1 MKLKCQPEDFVVTER
16 LSVTPTSGPFAM
28 YRLRKTNIGTV
39 EAIQHMRRTWNLP
52 ANQVAHAG
60 LKDRH
65 AATCQTI
72 TIRNGPRS
80 DFRAERFDLEY
91 TGQTTEPVAARH
103 IECNEF
109 QIVVRELSDAA
120 AAKVLEHNA
129 ASRSVVFPNY
139 FDQQRFGSLGHSD
152 EFVAVAWCRRDY
164 ERATWLALADA
175 NPHDRSMEKVQKAIL
190 RDNWGNWAACK
201 EQLDRSHRRSIVTYL
216 VDHPAGFR
224 KAFALINPDLR
235 GLYLSAFQSGVWNR
249 MLSQL
254 VASADT
260 KRPRIHIGDADLPFG
275 RMDSA
280 DADQQLESLP
290 LVSVR
295 NRNVPAVVEGLAA
308 DALSHYGMTRRE
320 MKVSFPRD
328 RFFSKA
334 NRSCWLKPDSLR
346 ARVNDDELY
355 DGMKKVTLSFELPPG
370 SYATMVI
377 KGLTEIEPES
387 NS

>member
-39 EAIQHMRRTWNLP
+39 EAIQHVRRTWNLS
-52 ANQVAHAG
+52 ANHVAHAG

-65 AATCQTI
+65 AVTCQTI
-72 TIRNGPRS
+72 TIRNGPQS
-80 DFRAERFDLEY
+80 DFSAERLDLDY
-91 TGQTTEPVAARH
+91 LGQTTEPVAARH

-109 QIVVRELSDAA
+109 QIVVRDLSDAA
-120 AAKVLEHNA
+120 AAEIMEHAA

-139 FDQQRFGSLGHSD
+139 FDQQRFGSLGHSG
-152 EFVAVAWCRRDY
+152 EFVAVSWCRRDY

-175 NPHDRSMEKVQKAIL
+175 NPHDRSAEKAQKAIL
-190 RDNWGNWAACK
+190 RDNWGHWDVCK
-201 EQLDRSHRRSIVTYL
+201 ERLERSHRRSIVTYL
-216 VDHPAGFR
+216 VDHPTGFR

-235 GLYLSAFQSGVWNR
+235 GLYLSAFQSAVWNR
-249 MLSQL
+249 MLGQL
-254 VASADT
+254 VTNTDT
-260 KRPRIHIGDADLPFG
+260 NLSVIRIGDADLPFG
-275 RMDSA
+275 GMDSA
-280 DADQQLESLP
+280 DTDQQMESLP

-295 NRNVPAVVEGLAA
+295 NRNVPAVVEDLAT
-308 DALSHYGMTRRE
+308 DAINYYGMTRRE

-334 NRSCWLKPDSLR
+334 NRSCWLKPDCLN
-346 ARVNDDELY
+346 ADANDDDLY
-355 DGMKKVTLSFELPPG
+355 DGKKKVTLSFELPPG

-377 KGLTEIEPES
+377 KGLTDIDPEL